1 MHKGVI
7 DIPWLYLASGYL
19 LMIIPL
25 LIFRYYRTGL
35 EKSTL
40 WALFRMTVQLLLV
53 GLYLEYIFRWD
64 NPWINLLWVVI
75 MTIVASYTVIKRTGL
90 RLRLFFFPILAAMIM
105 SIVAIDYYFLGIV
118 IGLKNMLTARYFIP
132 ITGMLLGNS
141 LKNVIIALDAYFKRI
156 DEEETS
162 YRWQLADG
170 ATRSEALLPFMRYA
184 LRRAFNPLIAT
195 TAIMGLI
202 SLPGMMTG
210 QILGGSD
217 PMVAV
222 KYQIMILVVIF
233 ASTALNVWFAINFSE
248 RIAFDEWDN
257 FRPSIFA
264 EKKARK
270 GGGKRKQL

>member
-7 DIPWLYLASGYL
+7 DIPWGYL
-19 LMIIPL
+19 FTGYFLMLIPL

-35 EKSTL
+35 ERSTL
-40 WALFRMTVQLLLV
+40 WSLLRMTVQLLLV

-64 NPWINLLWVVI
+64 NKWLNLLWVLI
-75 MTIVASYTVIKRTGL
+75 MTVVASYTVIKRTGL
-90 RLRLFFFPILAAMIM
+90 RLQKFFFTVLAATVL
-105 SIVAIDYYFLGIV
+105 SIVLIDYYFLGFV
-118 IGLKNMLTARYFIP
+118 IGLKNILTARYFIP

-141 LKNVIIALDAYFKRI
+141 LKNVIIALDAYYKRI
-156 DEEETS
+156 DEEEVS

-170 ATRSEALLPFMRYA
+170 ATHSEALLPFMRHA

-195 TAIMGLI
+195 TAVMGLI

-233 ASTALNVWFAINFSE
+233 ASTSLNVWLTIIFSN
-248 RIAFDEWDN
+248 RIAFDPFLNLRKD
-257 FRPSIFA
+257 IFDPGNSG
-264 EKKARK
+264 KKIKRAR
-270 GGGKRKQL
+270 G

>member
-7 DIPWLYLASGYL
+7 DIPWTYLISGYF

-25 LIFRYYRTGL
+25 IIFRYYRTGL
-35 EKSTL
+35 VSSTI
-40 WALFRMTVQLLLV
+40 WALVRMTFQLLLV

-64 NPWINLLWVVI
+64 NVWLNMLWVLI
-75 MTIVASYTVIKRTGL
+75 MTVVASYTVIKRTGL
-90 RLRLFFFPILAAMIM
+90 RLRMFFLTVLAATVL
-105 SIVAIDYYFLGIV
+105 SIVLIDYYFLGFV
-118 IGLKNMLTARYFIP
+118 IGLKNILTARYFIP

-141 LKNVIIALDAYFKRI
+141 LKNVIIALDSYYKRI

-170 ATRSEALLPFMRYA
+170 ATHSEALLPFMRYA
-184 LRRAFNPLIAT
+184 LKRAFNPLIAT
-195 TAIMGLI
+195 TAVMGLI

-233 ASTALNVWFAINFSE
+233 ASTSLNVWLTIIFSN
-248 RIAFDEWDN
+248 RIAFDGYLNLRKE
-257 FRPSIFA
+257 IFA
-264 EKKARK
+264 TRTLPAKSRK
-270 GGGKRKQL
+270 H

>member
-1 MHKGVI
+1 MNKGAI

-35 EKSTL
+35 EKSTV

-53 GLYLEYIFRWD
+53 GLYLEYIFKWD
-64 NPWINLLWVVI
+64 NPWLNMLWVVI
-75 MTIVASYTVIKRTGL
+75 MTVVASYTVIKRTGL
-90 RLRLFFFPILAAMIM
+90 RLKLFFFPVLASMIL
-105 SIVAIDYYFLGIV
+105 SIVAIDYYFLGFV
-118 IGLKNMLTARYFIP
+118 IGLENILTARYFIP

-141 LKNVIIALDAYFKRI
+141 LKNVIIALEAYYKRI

-170 ATRSEALLPFMRYA
+170 ATRSEALLPFIRYA

-233 ASTALNVWFAINFSE
+233 ASTALNVWLTLRFSE
-248 RIAFDEWDN
+248 KIAFDRWDN
-257 FRPSIFA
+257 FRREIFA
-264 EKKARK
+264 EYQAD
-270 GGGKRKQL
+270 